1 MGKFIIEGGKKLVG
15 EIEIQGA
22 KNAALPILAAALM
35 TNEKVKIHNV
45 PKLIDVD
52 NMLKILKN
60 LGVHTEFD
68 GRSVTIEAQEINSY
82 SIGNSLAKE
91 LRSSVFLLGAVLSR
105 CKKAVVAYPGGCDI
119 GLRPIDIHIK
129 ALRDLGIKI
138 EEKAGYVYCD
148 GSSPEA
154 GEVCLDY
161 PSVGATENVILAAIG
176 IPGVTV
182 VYNAAREPEIVELQN
197 FINSMGGHVRGAG
210 TPKITIEGTEI
221 LHGTEYTVMP
231 DRIVA
236 GTYIISVIMT
246 GGDVA
251 IKGIK
256 NGDLSSLISKLSKNS
271 CNIVSNNGII
281 YVKAKGRPK
290 AVDYISTQPYPGFP
304 TDLQAPFMALQTIS
318 KGTCVFTE
326 NIFEN
331 RFRHVPELRK
341 MGADVIIRDRTAV
354 IKGVSELV
362 GAEVYAQDLRG
373 GAALVLA
380 GLAAHGI
387 TVVNDIYHIDR
398 GYENMEKVFNK
409 LGANIIRV

>member
-1 MGKFIIEGGKKLVG
+1 MGRFIIEGGRKLVG

-22 KNAALPILAAALM
+22 KNAALPILAAAVM
-35 TNEKVKIHNV
+35 TGETVKVHNV

-52 NMLKILKN
+52 NMLKILRN
-60 LGVHTEFD
+60 LGVYAEQNDRT
-68 GRSVTIEAQEINSY
+68 VTVKADKVNSH
-82 SIGNSLAKE
+82 SIGNTLAKE

-105 CKKAVVAYPGGCDI
+105 KKCAVVAYPGGCDI

-129 ALRDLGIKI
+129 ALKDLGVRI

-148 GSSPEA
+148 GSNAKA

-161 PSVGATENVILAAIG
+161 PSVGATENVLLAATGLKGTSVI
-176 IPGVTV
+176 
-182 VYNAAREPEIVELQN
+182 YNAAREPEIVELQN
-197 FINSMGGHVRGAG
+197 FLNSMGGKVRGAG
-210 TPKITIEGTEI
+210 TPRITVEGTEN
-221 LHGTEYTVMP
+221 LHGTEYKVMP

-236 GTYIISVIMT
+236 GTYLIAAIMN
-246 GGDVA
+246 GGEVA
-251 IKGIK
+251 LKGIK
-256 NGDLSSLISKLSKNS
+256 GTEINSLLSKLSKNS
-271 CNIVSNNGII
+271 CNITTDNGII

-290 AVDYISTQPYPGFP
+290 AINYISTQPYPGFP

-318 KGTCVFTE
+318 LGTCVLTE

-341 MGADVIIRDRTAV
+341 MGADIIVKDKTAV
-354 IKGVSELV
+354 IKGVSGLV

-387 TVVNDIYHIDR
+387 TVVNDVYHVDR
-398 GYENMEKVFNK
+398 GYENMEKILTE